1 MYVQKYLAV
10 FLTLFYGIIFMIMIM
25 ITISQYIIIM
35 KISARKQVEK
45 MFLAEL
51 SSSHAVKLTSYFTT
65 QHMRCMLT
73 FTCVLYYTMMIW
85 YDVDDD

>member
-1 MYVQKYLAV
+1 MCVQKYLAV

-45 MFLAEL
+45 CF
-51 SSSHAVKLTSYFTT
+51 
-65 QHMRCMLT
+65 
-73 FTCVLYYTMMIW
+73 
-85 YDVDDD
+85 